1 MLVGDP
7 DQLSSVEAGAVLAD
21 ISGPAQT
28 SVVRL
33 THNWR
38 FDGEIAD
45 LADAVRTGDA
55 DRAVALL
62 GRGHDGVA
70 LAPLDPAGGLGTGA
84 AGRRRALAPAR
95 GQRRGGPRGRRST
108 GDPAAAL
115 EAIESHRLL
124 CAHRRGP
131 YGVTRWNVEVEQW
144 LARTSPAT
152 PPTASSTSGRPLL
165 VTANDRD
172 LDLWNGD
179 TGVVT
184 NTDAG
189 LRAAFARADRPL
201 LFPPV
206 RLDAVQTVHAMTVHK
221 AQGSQFDAVTLVLP
235 PPESPLLTRE
245 LLYTAITRA
254 RQRVLLLGT
263 RGGRPRARS
272 PARRAGPAVCALGW
286 PGRPVPRVRLAADP
300 ALRRRPPRRGRWPP
314 CRHGHRRVG
323 SRPNR
328 VVRRVAVFGPV
339 PALRRRAV
347 VNSPAMI
354 TDAGNRRATRRSV
367 PSATSRSAG
376 ARSSSVPG
384 SPMVPAS
391 SCAVSSSRVNQP
403 AQAISSASTQ
413 TAVDDARAK
422 KPVISERGNDQ
433 GWLPK

>member
-1 MLVGDP
+1 MVSLTLMARLLDAVRADARLVLVGDP

-62 GRGHDGVA
+62 GRGHGGVA
-70 LAPLDPAGGLGTGA
+70 LAPLDPGGGLGTGA
-84 AGRRRALAPAR
+84 AGVDELSRRLADSAEAARRAAVA
-95 GQRRGGPRGRRST
+95 

-144 LARTSPAT
+144 LARTLPGYA
-152 PPTASSTSGRPLL
+152 ADGEFYLGRPLL

-254 RQRVLLLGT
+254 RERVLLLGT
-263 RGGRPRARS
+263 EEAV
-272 PARRAGPAVCALGW
+272 RRAVARPASRASGLRTRMAA
-286 PGRPVPRVRLAADP
+286 PPLAGRDRQRLSRPSAAS
-300 ALRRRPPRRGRWPP
+300 RSVVGRGRGRGV
-314 CRHGHRRVG
+314 RHGHRHVG
-323 SRPNR
+323 GGGADG
-328 VVRRVAVFGPV
+328 VERRVARVLGPV
-339 PALRRRAV
+339 AALHGPAVEDQVEQDRRDGPRRDAGVDDDLQALRQLAEDRQRLALAAGHRHGRAAARR
-347 VNSPAMI
+347 P
-354 TDAGNRRATRRSV
+354 
-367 PSATSRSAG
+367 
-376 ARSSSVPG
+376 ARS
-384 SPMVPAS
+384 
-391 SCAVSSSRVNQP
+391 R
-403 AQAISSASTQ
+403 
-413 TAVDDARAK
+413 
-422 KPVISERGNDQ
+422 
-433 GWLPK
+433 